1 MLGQL
6 LEFINNLS
14 IDEKLY
20 WRVTSATDKQAG
32 HEIFWRR
39 AERPKPWSLK
49 RKGEATAEAFATKD
63 FAQALADAGVDTD
76 DFERQLGVSVLTQ
89 AVFADMVLQAAMK
102 LFGAEVVTRSI
113 NDTRAFLASVSEMAQ
128 THAGSKPGTPSP
140 APQRT
145 HLKLVT
151 EKLH

>member
-6 LEFINNLS
+6 LDFINNLS

-20 WRVTSATDKQAG
+20 WRVSSATDKHTG
-32 HEIFWRR
+32 YEIFWRR
-39 AERPKPWSLK
+39 AERPRPWSLK
-49 RKGEATAEAFATKD
+49 RKGAETAEAFATKD

-76 DFERQLGVSVLTQ
+76 DLERQLGVSVLTQ
-89 AVFADMVLQAAMK
+89 AVFADMVMQAAMK

-128 THAGSKPGTPSP
+128 MHAGGKPSPASP
-140 APQRT
+140 APQRP
-145 HLKLVT
+145 HLKLVP